1 MGSAHEIKLLA
12 MLHGL
17 LFYVQNPPRLIDG
30 RDRAWLHFRTAESGC
45 VFGAVVCKIKA
56 SKCYI
61 KTLPLVTKDKRS
73 CISRGERSTVQL
85 PLDHV
90 FALWK

>member
-30 RDRAWLHFRTAESGC
+30 FHRAWLHFRTTELGC
-45 VFGAVVCKIKA
+45 AFGAVVC
-56 SKCYI
+56 
-61 KTLPLVTKDKRS
+61 
-73 CISRGERSTVQL
+73 
-85 PLDHV
+85 
-90 FALWK
+90 